1 MIVLT
6 IKMLKS
12 SNVKLRFQPLL
23 PLFDPVAPG
32 RNDLLLPPN
41 TITTYLTATSIQRSF
56 LFILP
61 LPFLSLSMF
70 CLAASSHFHAAE
82 SPCRLIPSG
91 ATRLSRSSALP
102 NASADRDRWR
112 PFKRSHGSVL
122 FLVLTTPAQT
132 RRHARKRTLCTDGV
146 GPAGVRTQT

>member
-1 MIVLT
+1 MVLVT
-6 IKMLKS
+6 TRMLETVLES
-12 SNVKLRFQPLL
+12 
-23 PLFDPVAPG
+23 FDF
-32 RNDLLLPPN
+32 RH
-41 TITTYLTATSIQRSF
+41 YCHS
-56 LFILP
+56 FILWP
-61 LPFLSLSMF
+61 LKGKPPYHFIILFSRLSLPFPSFSIFSLATF
-70 CLAASSHFHAAE
+70 SHFRAAE

-91 ATRLSRSSALP
+91 ATRLSRSSAFP

-132 RRHARKRTLCTDGV
+132 QRHAGKRTLCTDGV